1 MTKQLESNSEFNKF
15 DSDHDGVV
23 TDAELARSER
33 MLMID
38 NMDRL
43 ADQQRYMAWV
53 AMGLPF
59 AIVIFL
65 CLPYITDSRVQIVM
79 GLATTFAAA
88 MGTIVVAFMAATAYI
103 RGKMN
108 DA

>member
-1 MTKQLESNSEFNKF
+1 MTKQLEKGSTYAQF
-15 DSDHDGVV
+15 DADGDGVV
-23 TDAELARSER
+23 TDNELSQSER
-33 MLMID
+33 IIQIQ
-38 NMDRL
+38 NMDAL
-43 ADQQRYMAWV
+43 ADQQRVMAWV

-59 AIVIFL
+59 VTIMFL
-65 CLPYITDSRVQIVM
+65 CLPYITDARVQLVM

>member
-1 MTKQLESNSEFNKF
+1 MSKQLEKGSIYDQF
-15 DSDHDGVV
+15 DTNHDGVV
-23 TDAELARSER
+23 TDDELAKSER
-33 MLMID
+33 MMQIE
-38 NMDRL
+38 NMDKL
-43 ADQQRYMAWV
+43 ADQQRVMAWV

-59 AIVIFL
+59 LIIMFL
-65 CLPYITDSRVQIVM
+65 CLPYITDARVQLVM

>member
-1 MTKQLESNSEFNKF
+1 
-15 DSDHDGVV
+15 
-23 TDAELARSER
+23 
-33 MLMID
+33 
-38 NMDRL
+38 
-43 ADQQRYMAWV
+43 
-53 AMGLPF
+53 MGLPF
-59 AIVIFL
+59 LIIMFL
-65 CLPYITDSRVQIVM
+65 CLPYITDARVQLVM

>member
-1 MTKQLESNSEFNKF
+1 MTKQLEKGSAYDQF
-15 DSDHDGVV
+15 DTNHDGIV
-23 TDAELARSER
+23 TDDELVKSER
-33 MLMID
+33 MMMIE
-38 NMDRL
+38 NMDAL
-43 ADQQRYMAWV
+43 ADQQRVMAWV

-59 AIVIFL
+59 ATIVFL
-65 CLPYITDSRVQIVM
+65 CLPYITDARVQLIM

-103 RGKMN
+103 RGKMS

>member
-1 MTKQLESNSEFNKF
+1 MTKQLEKNSTYAAF
-15 DSDHDGVV
+15 DTDGDGVV
-23 TDAELARSER
+23 TDDELSKSER
-33 MLMID
+33 MIQIQ
-38 NMDRL
+38 NMDAL
-43 ADQQRYMAWV
+43 ADQQRVMAWV

-59 AIVIFL
+59 VTIMFL
-65 CLPYITDSRVQIVM
+65 CLPYITDARVQLVM